1 MSSRDTYISSIAT
14 AHASATTGGITFNTG
29 ATVAPARNA
38 TTWSVA
44 SAKAAF
50 ANGDITASQYFSVL
64 NAIEGWRQSQ
74 IQSARDTLRSTGDL
88 APL

>member
-1 MSSRDTYISSIAT
+1 MTARDTYQTSVAT
-14 AHASATTGGITFNTG
+14 AHASATVGGISNLPG
-29 ATVAPARNA
+29 APSLPGNQ
-38 TTWSVA
+38 TTWSVV
-44 SAKAAF
+44 SARAAF
-50 ANGDITASQYFSVL
+50 AAGQITVSQLFSAL